1 MSKPPGP
8 KGPQL
13 LHDAALAG
21 VVGGSSIGFGA
32 LSTGGMAVGFSNRT
46 LGAELSTDPPPPPPE
61 QEAEPEL
68 EEDEG
73 GIELFVE
80 EESSGGGGSPDAG
93 VKVAPGD
100 LNGDGVIDIHLGNPH
115 TGGPGSSPGPQG
127 GVYVPR
133 NDVDGD
139 GRPDF

>member
-13 LHDAALAG
+13 LDDAALAG

-32 LSTGGMAVGFSNRT
+32 LSNGGMAVGFSNRT
-46 LGAELSTDPPPPPPE
+46 LGAELATDPPAPSPE
-61 QEAEPEL
+61 QEPEPEP

-73 GIELFVE
+73 GVQLFGGE
-80 EESSGGGGSPDAG
+80 EGSGGTPSDAG

-100 LNGDGVIDIHLGNPH
+100 INGDGVIDIDFGNPH